1 MAESTVN
8 TEDKPEGSS
17 PVTGLAGLPRAVKAA
32 QSLNPE
38 QGDDDAPGPFLKQEG
53 EAVSDNRPEI
63 STFDGFAAAWDSLEF

>member
-8 TEDKPEGSS
+8 TEDKPDSSS
-17 PVTGLAGLPRAVKAA
+17 PVSGLAGLPKAVKAA

-53 EAVSDNRPEI
+53 GAVSDTPSEI
-63 STFDGFAAAWDSLEF
+63 STFDGFAAAWDTLEF